1 MNETVNSERER
12 GGLQY
17 VEALSYLSRGRM
29 KSKGNIYCCDPL
41 PRDGFQDGT
50 SRDDEEGVR
59 DEGLKVR
66 QRNVNRE
73 GGRLGAMR
81 QVGNG
86 KARVRGAW
94 VQSLGRTSRVQGF
107 KASEVGEMR
116 HNDVLGVLGGGGGDW
131 MGLGFAWGGVARDV
145 ERGALVSI
153 VDGETTHSC
162 RPYADAKNL
171 EERTRV
177 VMTNGGGRIRE
188 VGVQGESC
196 RRYNGRQP
204 KVKSN
209 IKGEGERERERERDI
224 WEGGRVALR
233 VDEEATTRGGVGKLS
248 SDVLWLG
255 DVGGRGRA
263 GGRRDCGLETW
274 WWRRKSDVARLMAVA
289 LTADY
294 AAANKSGAG
303 GAVSVGCQGQAG
315 SGKGGTK
322 GEFKKACESFG
333 RSRQRGGFRKGIPF
347 PQGCGNRLGFFGAK
361 GIGIL
366 FTQDCGTRFGG
377 GWFFGAFCSRMVAG
391 TDLGGSDFFQCKGD
405 FVPAALRERN
415 FFGGEHDFPVMKVE
429 LGGEW
434 S

>member
-1 MNETVNSERER
+1 MKDV
-12 GGLQY
+12 GGD
-17 VEALSYLSRGRM
+17 R
-29 KSKGNIYCCDPL
+29 N
-41 PRDGFQDGT
+41 
-50 SRDDEEGVR
+50 GV
-59 DEGLKVR
+59 GLKVR

-107 KASEVGEMR
+107 KASEVGETR
-116 HNDVLGVLGGGGGDW
+116 HNDVLGGGLD
-131 MGLGFAWGGVARDV
+131 GLGFRVGRSCARCRAWCTRIDRRWGN
-145 ERGALVSI
+145 
-153 VDGETTHSC
+153 
-162 RPYADAKNL
+162 YAFLQA
-171 EERTRV
+171 
-177 VMTNGGGRIRE
+177 

-263 GGRRDCGLETW
+263 GGGRDCGLETW
-274 WWRRKSDVARLMAVA
+274 WWRRKSDVARLMAAA

-303 GAVSVGCQGQAG
+303 GA
-315 SGKGGTK
+315 GT
-322 GEFKKACESFG
+322 G
-333 RSRQRGGFRKGIPF
+333 RQRERRQ
-347 PQGCGNRLGFFGAK
+347 QGVA
-361 GIGIL
+361 
-366 FTQDCGTRFGG
+366 GTDWAFLVLREWNFVPAGLRDRFGG

-429 LGGEW
+429 LRGEW